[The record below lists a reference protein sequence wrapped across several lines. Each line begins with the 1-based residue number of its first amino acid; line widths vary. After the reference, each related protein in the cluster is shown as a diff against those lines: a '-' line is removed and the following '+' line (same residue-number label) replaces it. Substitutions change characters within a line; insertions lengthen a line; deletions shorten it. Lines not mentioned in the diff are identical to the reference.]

1 MKYESY
7 LQYISIIGKHVPIS
21 VTDAH
26 GVITC
31 VSDAFC
37 KMTGYSEPELIG
49 QKHSLLRHFD
59 TNDEVYNDMW
69 SKISQGVSW
78 YGRLKNKTKC
88 EKTFW
93 VDEFI
98 EPLFKADEVV
108 GYMAIRK
115 NVTNEAAFEKL
126 AKIDPLTGL
135 FNRYAVEEF
144 LRLFIEEARR
154 YEIELCVIMIDL
166 DDFKEVNDMYGHNA
180 GDEVLKK
187 FASIF
192 QKTIRLS
199 DRVGRWGGEEFL
211 VLLPHT
217 SYEQAF
223 ELAERIREKV
233 SSCRFDE
240 VGHKTASLGVASFEK
255 EDTLTSLVNKAD
267 QALYVSKKKGKDQVR
282 CFR

>member
-7 LQYISIIGKHVPIS
+7 LQYISLIGKHVPIS
-21 VTDAH
+21 VTNTH

-37 KMTGYSEPELIG
+37 KMTGYSEHELIG

-59 TNDEVYNDMW
+59 TRDEIYSDMW

-88 EKTFW
+88 KKTFL
-93 VDEFI
+93 VDEYI
-98 EPLFKADEVV
+98 EPLFKAGEVI

-135 FNRYAVEEF
+135 YNRYAIEEF
-144 LRLFIEEARR
+144 LRLFIEEAHR
-154 YEIELCVIMIDL
+154 YEVEFSVIMIDL
-166 DDFKEVNDMYGHNA
+166 DDFKEVNDMYGHLA
-180 GDEVLKK
+180 GDEVLKS
-187 FASIF
+187 FATIF

-211 VLLPHT
+211 VLLPHA
-217 SYEQAF
+217 SYEEAF
-223 ELAERIREKV
+223 ELAERVRVKTC
-233 SSCRFDE
+233 SCRFDE
-240 VGHKTASLGVASFEK
+240 IGYKTASFGVALFEK
-255 EDTLTSLVNKAD
+255 GDTMTSLINKAD
-267 QALYVSKKKGKDQVR
+267 QALYISKKKGKNQVR